1 MSVDVAEISRNCL
14 EKTPPSRHQRYL
26 SLLQG
31 LNSTGVRGSSS
42 ATFVTMMEPAHLRD
56 RHDPPGAWW
65 LDGARLGRILL
76 QAQVCA
82 TPMIVVRESS
92 QVARQAGFT
101 ECDHVIQALAPNGAD
116 GPLDIGS
123 LPRRTG
129 R

>member
-1 MSVDVAEISRNCL
+1 M
-14 EKTPPSRHQRYL
+14 
-26 SLLQG
+26 LLG
-31 LNSTGVRGSSS
+31 LNSTGVRGSSG

-56 RHDPPGAWW
+56 RHDPAGAWW
-65 LDGARLGRILL
+65 LGGARLGRVLL

-92 QVARQAGFT
+92 EVAGQAGFT
-101 ECDHVIQALAPNGAD
+101 EHDHVIQALPPNGAD
-116 GPLDIGS
+116 RPLDIGS